1 MVILE
6 AMKTEHTVRA
16 PCAGTVSALS
26 CFEGSQIADGS
37 VLAIILPAS
46 RAAWQT
52 VAA

>member
-16 PCAGTVSALS
+16 PCAGIVSALS

-37 VLAIILPAS
+37 VLAIILPA
-46 RAAWQT
+46 AAQS